1 MSFAPEGVA
10 PPRRGATPSGSER
23 FTVAYRGR
31 RSLTFA
37 LPPAIVFI
45 PSGDDSRDH
54 AADADDGRGGVGGRG
69 AEALRREVEFA
80 HHARVPVF
88 DGVESGDVLAALVLD
103 GVSDA
108 QYLRPR
114 GEYDALVSRHRA
126 LPELRA
132 EVARDV
138 REAPEL
144 VAEALEVLDDFRRPH
159 LRGAVAERV
168 AVVVAAHGSGQ
179 YAPLARE
186 LAVEGRLGVGADYPE
201 ESYVEVLKLREGVG
215 QAFEV
220 LGGVPVRAYEQAER
234 EHHAAPEAAAY
245 HLVHLGDFVLPLV
258 HRLYRVGVQRLKPRV
273 DVSAS
278 GLRHEPHGLLVL
290 QDVEG
295 ERAAPGLLQRNQ
307 RLAKLAQVARVA
319 AEVVVEEREDA
330 VEEAEVVLVPTHLE
344 LYLFDHLLDRAV
356 AVTFVA

>member
-114 GEYDALVSRHRA
+114 GEYDALVSRHGA

-138 REAPEL
+138 RQTPEL
-144 VAEALEVLDDFRRPH
+144 ITQPLEVLYDFRRLH

-168 AVVVAAHGSGQ
+168 AVVVAADRVRE

-186 LAVEGRLGVGADYPE
+186 LAVEGRLRIRADDAE
-201 ESYVEVLKLREGVG
+201 EGYVEVLKLRQVFGK
-215 QAFEV
+215 AFEI
-220 LGGVPVRAYEQAER
+220 
-234 EHHAAPEAAAY
+234 
-245 HLVHLGDFVLPLV
+245 LV
-258 HRLYRVGVQRLKPRV
+258 
-273 DVSAS
+273 
-278 GLRHEPHGLLVL
+278 
-290 QDVEG
+290 
-295 ERAAPGLLQRNQ
+295 
-307 RLAKLAQVARVA
+307 RVA
-319 AEVVVEEREDA
+319 V
-330 VEEAEVVLVPTHLE
+330 
-344 LYLFDHLLDRAV
+344 
-356 AVTFVA
+356 